1 MNETYDGTRPQFIRE
16 GVDNVPVIRKSILF
30 SLLLPLIFSF
40 APAWA
45 AENNG
50 KKCLFVSSYETGYAW
65 SDGVERGL
73 RAALSGNCEIRQFD
87 MNTKRFKSTEKKKQ
101 RALMAKAIIEE
112 WQPDIVIAA
121 DDNAAKYLI
130 QPFYRDHAL
139 PFVFCCVN
147 WTVKEYGFPYSNVT
161 GMIEVAPI
169 VPMLERAGEIVHGMQ
184 RAFYIGA
191 DTLTEKKNL
200 ERFEE
205 ASALLGLRLDSALVG
220 TMADWIAAYERAQE
234 SDIVIMGSDAGI
246 ADWNDEQVLASVMA
260 TTRKLSVTNH
270 EWMMPF
276 TIMGVTKVPEE
287 QGEWAG
293 KAAIAIL
300 GGVAPST
307 IPIVPNDRRDI
318 WINNEI
324 ISAAGLD
331 MPHGI
336 MKRAKKVSDLGA
348 LR

>member
-1 MNETYDGTRPQFIRE
+1 M
-16 GVDNVPVIRKSILF
+16 SILRKTVLLC
-30 SLLLPLIFSF
+30 LLLPLILSV
-40 APAWA
+40 A
-45 AENNG
+45 AARAADNSG
-50 KKCLFVSSYETGYAW
+50 KKCLFVSSYKAGYEW

-73 RAALSGNCEIRQFD
+73 RSVLAGNCEIRQFD
-87 MNTKRFKSTEKKKQ
+87 MDTKLYKSPEENIQ

-112 WQPDIVIAA
+112 WQPDIVISA
-121 DDNAAKYLI
+121 DDNAAKYLV
-130 QPFYRDHAL
+130 QPYYRDAAL
-139 PFVFCCVN
+139 PIVFCGVN

-169 VPMLERAGEIVHGMQ
+169 VPTLERAGEIVPNLK

-200 ERFEE
+200 DRFQE
-205 ASALLGLRLDSALVG
+205 ASALVGLHLEWALVG
-220 TMADWIAAYERAQE
+220 TTADWIAAYARAQQQ
-234 SDIVIMGSDAGI
+234 SDVVIMGSNAGI
-246 ADWNDEQVLASVMA
+246 NDWDDEAALASVLAS
-260 TTRKLSVTNH
+260 TRKLSVTNH

-300 GGVAPST
+300 GGVKPSS

-324 ISAAGLD
+324 VTAAGID
-331 MPHGI
+331 IPHGI
-336 MKRAKKVSDLGA
+336 MKKAKKVTDLGA